1 MNPAEAVWHW
11 ISDGGVGTAA
21 TVATLVSTTVT
32 LWFRFWERPE
42 AEWIVTGSF
51 ALSIATEDHPER
63 KVVVVGRLWNVG
75 DGDAFRVR
83 TRGLN
88 CQARPDRDEPSDP
101 TRQPLR
107 LAERSAAV
115 VRSGDST
122 PLVISVMRD
131 EWDSASFDVTWTRP
145 PTRHGRTRRQRFALS
160 EIARTPSLEPRRSAV
175 AVPAAMDHHGTAS
188 HDGLAGDEGE
198 VKVVDSAGATRPPN
212 LGLGTRV
219 GEARDLGGGS

>member
-11 ISDGGVGTAA
+11 ITDGGVGTAA

-42 AEWIVTGSF
+42 AEWIVTGHF
-51 ALSIATEDHPER
+51 ALSIATEEHPER

-83 TRGLN
+83 TTGFN
-88 CQARPDRDEPSDP
+88 CQARPDHDKSPGP
-101 TRQPLR
+101 TMQPLR

-122 PLVISVMRD
+122 PLVVSVMRD
-131 EWDSASFDVTWTRP
+131 EWDSASFDVAWTRP
-145 PTRHGRTRRQRFALS
+145 PTRHGRKRRQRFALS
-160 EIARTPSLEPRRSAV
+160 EIAKTPSLEPPRSAV
-175 AVPAAMDHHGTAS
+175 TVPPGDDRHGIEP
-188 HDGLAGDEGE
+188 HEGVGDDEGE
-198 VKVVDSAGATRPPN
+198 VAVLDTAGATQPPT
-212 LGLGTRV
+212 LGMGAGGV
-219 GEARDLGGGS
+219 EGRDLGGKT